1 MKELNKFT
9 HNLYKMNVLL
19 TKIEE
24 TIMVL
29 LMILM
34 VLIMSIQIVCRY
46 ALYIPTTWAE
56 ELARYSFIWLAFI
69 GSAYVTFQWNH
80 LEINLIDSI
89 ITAKFKNPEK
99 ILYVCRKL
107 ALIICSLFF
116 AYFLKNYWKFVSL
129 IVLRGQTSAAKQINM
144 VIPMSSGIVGLC
156 LMLFHSI
163 SLLIIPKS
171 YLPRM
176 K

>member
-1 MKELNKFT
+1 MKELNKFAR
-9 HNLYKMNVLL
+9 NLYKMNVLL
-19 TKIEE
+19 TKIEG

-29 LMILM
+29 LMILI
-34 VLIMSIQIVCRY
+34 VLIMSIQIACRY
-46 ALYIPTTWAE
+46 VLYIPTTWVE

-69 GSAYVTFQWNH
+69 GSAYVTFQWSH
-80 LEINLIDSI
+80 LEINLVDSI
-89 ITAKFKNPEK
+89 ITARFKNPEK
-99 ILYVCRKL
+99 ILYAYRKF

-116 AYFLKNYWKFVSL
+116 VYFLKNYWKFVLL
-129 IVLRGQTSAAKQINM
+129 IALRGQTSAAMQINM

-163 SLLIIPKS
+163 SFLILPKS